1 MFQSRQEVPDW
12 LAEYATSGGG
22 GDAGGF
28 SGRFASKDIR
38 RKGKV
43 CRNSND
49 AAAAPSPFMLVYT
62 VSPSQSAVQ
71 LTSCTSSLRVVIA
84 IYENNRPHQVFMCI
98 IFPSRWPAS
107 CVSFFLL
114 GGLLAIYLPA
124 KPTQIWDGVLIS
136 VWLLGLFLWPNL
148 PRFEIRVSVS

>member
-1 MFQSRQEVPDW
+1 MPTSIRQCFLLELNVKHFNALFQSRQEVPDW

-43 CRNSND
+43 CGNSSD
-49 AAAAPSPFMLVYT
+49 DAAAPSPFMLVYT
-62 VSPSQSAVQ
+62 VAPSQSAVQ

-84 IYENNRPHQVFMCI
+84 IYENDRPHQVFTCI
-98 IFPSRWPAS
+98 IFPSRWPA
-107 CVSFFLL
+107 CH
-114 GGLLAIYLPA
+114 LPA
-124 KPTQIWDGVLIS
+124 RQTYPGLRWGFD
-136 VWLLGLFLWPNL
+136 LL
-148 PRFEIRVSVS
+148 V